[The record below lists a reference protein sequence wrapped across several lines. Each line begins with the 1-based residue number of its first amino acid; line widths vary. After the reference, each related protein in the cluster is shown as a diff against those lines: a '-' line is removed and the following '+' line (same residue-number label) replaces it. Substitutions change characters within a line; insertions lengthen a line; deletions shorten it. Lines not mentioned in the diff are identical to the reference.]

1 MLSSSASGSLVGKD
15 PSARSAC
22 IISKNL
28 DAVLANVAIQEAYV
42 ILTRALGFVGDPGAK
57 GWSLGSMYS
66 GKMYALIGETTETR
80 ASYFTVSLLKIKKI
94 RKLDEKG
101 YVQAESKCEVLLPLL
116 GLIYRS
122 RVSSRMV
129 EYDQVLPRLWFF
141 LRRLV
146 IVHMRECEQ
155 MP

>member
-42 ILTRALGFVGDPGAK
+42 ILTRALGFAGDPGAK

-80 ASYFTVSLLKIKKI
+80 ASYFTVSLLKIKK
-94 RKLDEKG
+94 
-101 YVQAESKCEVLLPLL
+101 V
-116 GLIYRS
+116 
-122 RVSSRMV
+122 M
-129 EYDQVLPRLWFF
+129 
-141 LRRLV
+141 
-146 IVHMRECEQ
+146 
-155 MP
+155 